1 LLYLIKPAVRLD
13 IKIIIVPIPINIKV
27 LPIIFPRAASGSG
40 LNVTV
45 KVVWILIVRRHEL
58 AIIKSKPIRMF
69 VAEGELIVTFMLSL
83 SLLLVII
90 SAVHRYTRNFII
102 PGVTILMFLGA
113 ILAAAPIIGF
123 EVDEFYNF
131 IEGLPEIILL
141 VIIPILIFESGRK
154 LKIGQIKKE
163 AIPIGFFAI
172 IGVILTIIII
182 GFAVN
187 GVFQIPFIDALLFGA
202 ILAATDPVAVGVIF
216 KKFPI
221 PHKLNIIIEGESLF
235 NDATGVISFNVIR
248 GIIFSGVAFSLLDA
262 SISFIWSMVGAIAL
276 GTAIGWVGGKVLD
289 KWKADEYVDFT
300 FSLGLAISGYIVAD
314 HFLHVS
320 GVVTTLFTALLLII
334 KHKEISTGVRKLFHK
349 YWDYLGFVTNSIL
362 FFLIGIP
369 LLAVGKAESIGF
381 PLILIIVAP
390 FAIMMMSRAVVVYGG
405 STFLR
410 IFRVKIPV
418 KWQNVLTL
426 GGIGGRHDSGIG
438 SITFCRI

>member
-1 LLYLIKPAVRLD
+1 MVE
-13 IKIIIVPIPINIKV
+13 
-27 LPIIFPRAASGSG
+27 S
-40 LNVTV
+40 
-45 KVVWILIVRRHEL
+45 
-58 AIIKSKPIRMF
+58 
-69 VAEGELIVTFMLSL
+69 ELIVTFMLSL
-83 SLLLVII
+83 SLLLVIV
-90 SAVHRYTRNFII
+90 SAVRHYTRNFII

-131 IEGLPEIILL
+131 IEALPEIILL

-320 GVVTTLFTALLLII
+320 GVVTTLFTALLLIT

-349 YWDYLGFVTNSIL
+349 YWDELGFVTNSIL

-369 LLAVGKAESIGF
+369 LLAVGTAESIGF

-426 GGIGGRHDSGIG
+426 GGIRGGMTVALVLSLSAEYEFKNLFI
-438 SITFCRI
+438 SLIIPLIAINLLVNPILLNQYLKKSKIT

>member
-1 LLYLIKPAVRLD
+1 
-13 IKIIIVPIPINIKV
+13 
-27 LPIIFPRAASGSG
+27 
-40 LNVTV
+40 
-45 KVVWILIVRRHEL
+45 
-58 AIIKSKPIRMF
+58 
-69 VAEGELIVTFMLSL
+69 MLSL

-90 SAVHRYTRNFII
+90 SAVRRYTRNFII

-113 ILAAAPIIGF
+113 ILAAAPFIGF

-172 IGVILTIIII
+172 IGVILTIMII

-187 GVFQIPFIDALLFGA
+187 GVFQIPFIDAMLFGA

-300 FSLGLAISGYIVAD
+300 FSLGLAIGGYIVAD

-369 LLAVGKAESIGF
+369 LLAVGTAESIGF
-381 PLILIIVAP
+381 PLILIIVTP

-426 GGIGGRHDSGIG
+426 GGIRGGMTVALVLSLSAEYEFKNLFI
-438 SITFCRI
+438 SLIIPLIAINLLVNPILLNQYLKKSKIT

>member
-1 LLYLIKPAVRLD
+1 
-13 IKIIIVPIPINIKV
+13 
-27 LPIIFPRAASGSG
+27 
-40 LNVTV
+40 
-45 KVVWILIVRRHEL
+45 
-58 AIIKSKPIRMF
+58 M
-69 VAEGELIVTFMLSL
+69 AESELIVTFMLSL
-83 SLLLVII
+83 SLLFVII
-90 SAVHRYTRNFII
+90 SAVRHYTRNFII

-131 IEGLPEIILL
+131 IEALPEIILL

-182 GFAVN
+182 GIAVN

-334 KHKEISTGVRKLFHK
+334 KHKEISTGVKKLFHK
-349 YWDYLGFVTNSIL
+349 YWDELGFVTNSIL

-369 LLAVGKAESIGF
+369 LLAVGTAESIGF
-381 PLILIIVAP
+381 PLIIIIVAP
-390 FAIMMMSRAVVVYGG
+390 FAIMMMSRAAVVYGG

-426 GGIGGRHDSGIG
+426 GGIRGGMTVALVLSLSAEYEFKNLFI
-438 SITFCRI
+438 SLIIPLIAINLLVNPILLNQYLKKSKIT